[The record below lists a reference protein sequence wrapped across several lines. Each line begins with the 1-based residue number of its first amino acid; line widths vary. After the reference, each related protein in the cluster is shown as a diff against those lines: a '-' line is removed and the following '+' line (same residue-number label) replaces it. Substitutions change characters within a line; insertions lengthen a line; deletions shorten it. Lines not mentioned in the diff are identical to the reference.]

1 MGKGEVSQG
10 QQQQLHPSVPW
21 EFHGQAHKHAELFA
35 WSWMLWLQFVHQ
47 NTYRHWPFPRVAS
60 AKRQGL
66 GDFCL
71 PSLFHDIAIAQLG
84 AVSHLCK
91 LIFGIQGLLS
101 LQTCCILFFRPV
113 LRGPCPSTH
122 PSVSVHRGEKDT
134 EKKKI

>member
-21 EFHGQAHKHAELFA
+21 EFHGQADKHAELFA
-35 WSWMLWLQFVHQ
+35 WGWMLWLQFVHQ

-84 AVSHLCK
+84 ADSHLCK
-91 LIFGIQGLLS
+91 LIFGIPGAVECTNLLHPLLS
-101 LQTCCILFFRPV
+101 ACPE
-113 LRGPCPSTH
+113 GPLPIYSSQCQCP
-122 PSVSVHRGEKDT
+122 
-134 EKKKI
+134 